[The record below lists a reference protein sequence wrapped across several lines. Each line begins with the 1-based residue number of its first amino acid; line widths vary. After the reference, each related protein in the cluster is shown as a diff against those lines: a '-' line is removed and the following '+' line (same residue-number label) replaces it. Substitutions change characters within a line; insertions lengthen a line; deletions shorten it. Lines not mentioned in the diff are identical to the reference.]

1 MVENKFSVLK
11 KRFSGDLEAR
21 RFLIHTKEIADK
33 IIVCNL
39 NYVLTI
45 SHREGFF
52 QSRNFLKKI
61 VYPISL
67 SFFHGDMVQIR
78 CISRHLHHLLKN
90 CHETTLFNILH
101 SMSGYSAVLI
111 T

>member
-45 SHREGFF
+45 SHDKGFL
-52 QSRNFLKKI
+52 QNRNFLKRM

-67 SFFHGDMVQIR
+67 SFFHGDMVQTR
-78 CISRHLHHLLKN
+78 CISRHLHPILKN
-90 CHETTLFNILH
+90 CYDTTLFYILH
-101 SMSGYSAVLI
+101 SMSWYSAVRI